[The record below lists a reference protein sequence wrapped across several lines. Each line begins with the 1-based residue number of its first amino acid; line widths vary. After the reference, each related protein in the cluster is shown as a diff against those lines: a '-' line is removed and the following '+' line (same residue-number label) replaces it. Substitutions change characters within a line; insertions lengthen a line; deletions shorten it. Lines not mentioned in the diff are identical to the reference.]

1 MNITD
6 QAEID
11 RMLFALELECARPS
25 VRFRDLFTENER
37 HLLGH
42 AFSTLR
48 GQRQFNSMMNELER
62 RYGPNLG
69 RNAAGGNEA
78 QQSGQAVCTNMT
90 LAPGPEH

>member
-1 MNITD
+1 MKIID
-6 QAEID
+6 QNEID

-25 VRFRDLFTENER
+25 LRFRALFNEDER

-48 GQRQFNSMMNELER
+48 GQRQYNNTMRELER

-69 RNAAGGNEA
+69 RNSASGEVQQAGVPSAAA
-78 QQSGQAVCTNMT
+78 
-90 LAPGPEH
+90 